1 MLSKC
6 NQGDKLCRWAA
17 AKGVGRVMS
26 RLSKQCGDDVVCSIL
41 ELLDPRH
48 SDGAWHG
55 GCLALAE
62 LGEFTIISLRFIL
75 CQYWVQ

>member
-1 MLSKC
+1 
-6 NQGDKLCRWAA
+6 
-17 AKGVGRVMS
+17 MS
-26 RLSKQCGDDVVCSIL
+26 RLTKQCGDDVVCSVL

-62 LGEFTIISLRFIL
+62 LGKFMLLIVPYLVLT
-75 CQYWVQ
+75 